1 MSQTPM
7 LQVTQAE
14 EANVAKK
21 AQAVAQAKA
30 MVAQAQQAG
39 AASLQA
45 VESQCLTQRKEAL
58 VQAKANAEEKAKAVA
73 QETQVQVDALV
84 SGAQGQ
90 MGQAVDFVVKK
101 VVNP

>member
-21 AQAVAQAKA
+21 AQAVAQSKA
-30 MVAQAQQAG
+30 VVAQAQQDG
-39 AASLQA
+39 AARLQA
-45 VESQCLTQRKEAL
+45 LEAQCLTQRKEAL
-58 VQAKANAEEKAKAVA
+58 ADAKVQAEQKAAALAKD
-73 QETQVQVDALV
+73 TQGQVDALV
-84 SGAQGQ
+84 SQAQGQ